1 MTERGRRKTKT
12 GYVVSDKMEKT
23 RVIEVVSL
31 TRHPF
36 YKKTIKKTNKF
47 MAADSTNETKSGDL
61 VKIAETR
68 PISKN
73 KSWRIIEIIERAK

>member
-47 MAADSTNETKSGDL
+47 MAEDSTNDTKSGDL